1 MVANLF
7 DALCAAARTQRGIY
21 FVEGSD
27 QESFLSYRELH
38 SEALAVLAG
47 LQARGVRAGD
57 EVVFQYVDLK
67 ALVLTYWAC
76 LAGRIV
82 PIPLE
87 FGDQA
92 ATTDKVFAV
101 WPLLGNPWLA
111 ADNVRVVEKLGKLDA
126 AGAARPLWA
135 QIQARLLYP
144 LDDAADPAAAAVAAL
159 RPDDIAFVQF
169 SSGSTGSPKGV
180 TLTHQNLLTNI
191 GDILASVDHADGDRF
206 LTWKP
211 ITHDFGMIAFHLA
224 PIVAA
229 SDQVRIST
237 DAFIWNPSLWFA
249 MVDKYRASI
258 LGSPNFGYRHFL
270 KLFRRA
276 SSRKPQWDLSCVKVI
291 LNGAEPISE
300 ELCLEF
306 LAELAPHGMPGN
318 VMTPGYGLA
327 EGSLICTLCPVAEE
341 GIAAIDVDRR
351 SLAIGRPLAQV
362 AAGAPHAVRFVDC
375 GLPYPNTELRI
386 TGEGRA
392 PLAGDVVGRIEIRGG
407 AVTAGYYR
415 NLEESARWID
425 SDGWLD
431 TQDLGALHNGRLY
444 VLGRVKEMIIVA
456 GVNYFPHDIEQ
467 AILNSKGERELNKYI
482 AAGVNAGQGGEQ
494 LLVFVYHRRADGD
507 FAPVAAEVRKVLAA
521 SFGLAPAHVVPVA
534 KIPKTTSGK
543 VQRFRLVDDFLSG
556 KFDALLQQM
565 GEPRETAPVVEH
577 VDIVARTRQVVERVL
592 GRTGIDTE
600 TSFFELGF
608 TSLRLVD
615 LKLALEEAFGVALD
629 STSALDYPT
638 VGSMARRIADAM
650 PAAAP
655 AAAPVQ
661 DSGRDIAIVGLAC
674 RFPGAAD
681 TPQAY
686 WDLLRGA
693 VDPVREVPAER
704 WAGDPQA
711 GVPVSTRQ
719 GGFIDGIDQFDP
731 LFFGIAPAEAQA
743 MDPQQRLL
751 LEVCHEA
758 IENAGWSA
766 AQLAGSNTAV
776 FVGIAGS
783 EYAAVGRDLGHGTGP
798 YTFTGTMFS
807 TAAGRISYTFGLQ
820 GPSMAIDTA
829 CSSSLVAVS
838 QAMRE
843 LRAGGADVAI
853 AGGVNLILKVDGHVS
868 FSRLNALSETG
879 RCRSFDDS
887 ADGYIRGEG
896 CGIVVL
902 KRLGDALRDGDNV
915 LAVLKGAAVNHNGR
929 SGGLTVPS
937 GPAQERLIAQ
947 ALRDAALA
955 PSAIDYVEAHG
966 SGTRLGDPQ
975 ELHALARV
983 FEPRP
988 APLRIGSVK
997 SNIGHLE
1004 SAAGAA
1010 GLIKLV
1016 LMLKHKTMVPN
1027 LHFTSGNSLVDWSR
1041 APLQVVAQ
1049 TQTWSDGAAPRS
1061 AGISSFGIGGTNAH
1075 LVLQEF
1081 VAPPPPPVTGRTGGS
1096 FVFTLSAKSE
1106 AGLRDTARAF
1116 ALDGR
1121 LGDLPFQALCHTVN
1135 QRRGGHSHRHAWVAG
1150 SFAELAPKLLRF
1162 ADRGAAAAASSS
1174 GPTVFLFT
1182 GQGSVYSGIG
1192 RTLYDA
1198 APVFRAA
1205 FDRCDNLFAPLI
1217 GASLHDG
1224 ADPASPLIGQAL
1236 IFTIEYALVRL
1247 WEALG
1252 VRPDI
1257 VIGHSIG
1264 EYAAACEA
1272 GVMSLEEAVR
1282 MVALR
1287 SRIMQETEADGAMAA
1302 VLADEATVR
1311 ALVARHEDVFVAAV
1325 NTGENLTVS
1334 GLRDSV
1340 AALVADARKERVFT
1354 DVLPMQHAF
1363 HSPLMRGGAERLAA
1377 GLAGVHF
1384 MQPRLTLI
1392 SSQSGQLVTDGA
1404 ALGAHYWSDHLCNAV
1419 LFRDAVNTALAQ
1431 GARTFIEIGGTA
1443 ALSGLGAQITQE
1455 DGVEFLAS
1463 MRKDK
1468 GDWEQLND
1476 TVAALYRAGRAI
1488 DWAGYH
1494 QGATAMVADLPN
1506 TAYQRGTCWFARAP
1520 SAIAA
1525 SPAPAAAALTLAATT
1540 GHIRDMIADISG
1552 APATD
1557 IGHAL
1562 PLLALGVDSLMLVQ
1576 LNKQLSRRFSVDLPV
1591 KRFFAEFDTTA
1602 KIAAHVFDTMPAAVR
1617 QSHGAGVVAAPV
1629 RVGATAAG
1637 TEAMLLAQVAVIGEQ
1652 LALLRGLLADSA
1664 RAVPAAVVPVAPAPF
1679 ALSSEERRVY
1689 VLNLMKGGEY
1699 AYHVTGALKLA
1710 GRVDA
1715 GRIEQV
1721 FLELA
1726 RHHAALRT
1734 AYFFSDTNVL
1744 HSVAEEA
1751 RVELAHYELG
1761 DEALDTLLT
1770 RLIVP
1775 IDLAQAP
1782 LWRLALIRC
1791 PDETQVLF
1799 MDFHHLIADG
1809 GSMSILLEDF
1819 FALYQGRPLAPATS
1833 TYADYVS
1840 REQQLVAG
1848 ADYAQQKR
1856 YWLERFTPP
1865 PPVLD
1870 LPADFA
1876 RPPVN
1881 DFGGDTLRFSLDAS
1895 VYDGVRKLAREQHAT
1910 PYMVLLTAYF
1920 VFLHKL
1926 TEQTDFCVGTP
1937 FDRRS
1942 GGDFDRVI
1950 GMFAQTLVIRAQP
1963 DPAASFADLLAQVRQ
1978 ACIGA
1983 YAHPDC
1989 SLEDIVLGLDLARD
2003 FSRNPLF
2010 DTMFVLEHGNRRNI
2024 EGADFSARTWPV
2036 QAKGSAFDL
2045 RLEMIEEQGV
2055 LHCAMIYATRL
2066 FGAAGVQRWTGYF
2079 AHLLEQVLAA
2089 PALTLARLRIVDA
2102 DQRSVLLERFNA
2114 TELAYPAADTIVSRF
2129 RDSVRRTPHTC
2140 ALRFADESLDYTE
2153 LDRRSDAVAQQ
2164 LAARGV
2170 GRGQLVAI
2178 LLTRGVG
2185 MIAAMLGVLKS
2196 GAAYIPLDPD
2206 YPVARLRYMV
2216 EHGDAAAMLS
2226 TPAQASRVGFA
2237 GHVLDPD
2244 QLPDSDGQ
2252 LALPE
2257 VLPSDLAYV
2266 IFTSGSTGNPK
2277 GVMIEHASV
2286 ANFLHGME
2294 QALALP
2300 PAPVVLGLT
2309 TISFDIF
2316 VLEVF
2321 LTFALSGTLVLAPES
2336 AQRDPAELLALIAAR
2351 RVSVLQATPSRVR
2364 MMLAAHSAMQ
2374 LFGGLDAI
2382 LVGGEAFPRQ
2392 LLDDLAAAP
2401 ALRIFNVYG
2410 PTETTVWSS
2419 VRRLGAAQP
2428 VTLGRPIAN
2437 TRVYVLDAADQPR
2450 PLGCVGHLYIAGRGL
2465 ARGYLGDD
2473 DKTAKAF
2480 RPDPFVPGER
2490 IYATGDRAALTA
2502 DGELVYHGRSDSQ
2515 IKLRGYRIE
2524 IAEIDTVLQRHPCV
2538 AQAAVVVRESSPG
2551 NAVLVAYCVLGAGA
2565 AAHLAGAD
2573 IGASVRT
2580 HLLASLPDYMV
2591 PSSVVCLDALP
2602 MTPNGKI
2609 DTASLPAVAA
2619 PPALPNA
2626 AEFVAGA
2633 IEQQILVVWKQ
2644 ILGERPIGLND
2655 SFFDV
2660 GGNSFSLVLM
2670 HRALSEVFPDALE
2683 VADIFARPTIAA
2695 LKVHIEAAQGAAGGH
2710 GASELEFPAELF
2722 VPPGA
2727 AAGAAETLSGVLA
2740 GEQFAQLRQ
2749 AAAAHGVDPAALAL
2763 SLYVFYIHK
2772 LLGHA
2777 TVELSVVFGQR
2788 AQTMLIEVDVGAC
2801 RGLGALV
2808 DAVREQ
2814 SQSARWTSSKLV
2826 RQSGRTHGR
2835 VLRTLF
2841 VCGAAGVARDRA
2853 GYDLVVGVALE
2864 ADQLRVSVDF
2874 DGARLAVAGMTQF
2887 AGDYLKL
2894 IKAMTGA
2901 RRPAPQRAP

>member
-7 DALCAAARTQRGIY
+7 DALCAAAQTQRGIY

-27 QESFLSYRELH
+27 QESFLSYRDLH
-38 SEALAVLAG
+38 RDALAVLAG
-47 LQARGVRAGD
+47 LQARGVSTGD
-57 EVVFQYVDLK
+57 ELVFQYVDLK
-67 ALVLTYWAC
+67 ALVTTYWAC

-111 ADNVRVVEKLGKLDA
+111 ADNVRVVEKLGKPGA
-126 AGAARPLWA
+126 GGAARPAWA
-135 QIQARLLYP
+135 QMQARLIYP
-144 LDDAADPAAAAVAAL
+144 LEDAADPAAAIVAAL

-191 GDILASVDHADGDRF
+191 GDILASVEHADGDRF

-224 PIVAA
+224 PVVAA
-229 SDQVRIST
+229 SDQVRIAT

-270 KLFRRA
+270 KLFRRGG
-276 SSRKPQWDLSCVKVI
+276 SRQVQWDLSCVKVI

-306 LAELAPHGMPGN
+306 LAELAPHGLPGN

-341 GIAAIDVDRR
+341 GIAALDVDRR
-351 SLAIGRPLAQV
+351 SLAIGRALTQV
-362 AAGAPHAVRFVDC
+362 APASPHAVRFVDC

-386 TGEGRA
+386 TGADRA

-415 NLEESARWID
+415 NAEESARWID
-425 SDGWLD
+425 RDGWLD

-482 AAGVNAGQGGEQ
+482 AAGVNAGQAGEQ

-565 GEPRETAPVVEH
+565 GEPRALIAAAAPAADH
-577 VDIVARTRQVVERVL
+577 ADIAARTRQVVEQVL
-592 GRTGIDTE
+592 GRTGIDTD

-615 LKLALEEAFGVALD
+615 LKLALEEAFGLALD

-638 VGSMARRIADAM
+638 VSSMARRIADAM
-650 PAAAP
+650 PAATP
-655 AAAPVQ
+655 VAAPPP
-661 DSGRDIAIVGLAC
+661 DSGRDIAIVGVAC
-674 RFPGAAD
+674 RFPGAAN

-686 WDLLRGA
+686 WELLRGA

-704 WAGDPQA
+704 WTSDPQA

-719 GGFIDGIDQFDP
+719 GGFIDAIDQFDP

-766 AQLAGSNTAV
+766 AQLAGTNTAV

-896 CGIVVL
+896 CGIVIL
-902 KRLGDALRDGDNV
+902 KRLADALRDGDTV

-947 ALRDAALA
+947 ALHDAALA

-966 SGTRLGDPQ
+966 SATRLGDPQ

-983 FEPRP
+983 FEPRA
-988 APLRIGSVK
+988 APLRVGSVK

-1027 LHFTSGNSLVDWSR
+1027 LHFTTGNSLVDWSR
-1041 APLQVVAQ
+1041 APFQVVAQ
-1049 TQTWSDGAAPRS
+1049 TQAWNSGAAPRS

-1081 VAPPPPPVTGRTGGS
+1081 VAPVPAPASGRTDGS
-1096 FVFTLSAKSE
+1096 FVFTLSARSE
-1106 AGLRDTARAF
+1106 AGLRNTARAF
-1116 ALDGR
+1116 AQDVR
-1121 LGDLPFQALCHTVN
+1121 LAELPFQALCHTVN
-1135 QRRGGHSHRHAWVAG
+1135 QRRGGHSYRHAWVAS

-1162 ADRGAAAAASSS
+1162 ADRGAAAAAAPAAA
-1174 GPTVFLFT
+1174 PTVFLFT
-1182 GQGSVYSGIG
+1182 GQGSVYPGIG
-1192 RTLYDA
+1192 RTLYDT

-1205 FDRCDNLFAPLI
+1205 FDRCDKLFAPLI

-1224 ADPASPLIGQAL
+1224 DPLGQAL
-1236 IFTIEYALVRL
+1236 IFSTEYALARL
-1247 WEALG
+1247 WEAFG

-1272 GVMSLEEAVR
+1272 GVMTLEEAVR

-1287 SRIMQETEADGAMAA
+1287 GRIMQETEADGAMAA

-1311 ALVARHEDVFVAAV
+1311 ALVARHEGVFVAAV
-1325 NTGENLTVS
+1325 NTGDNLTVS
-1334 GLRDSV
+1334 GRRDSV
-1340 AALVADARKERVFT
+1340 SALVAAARKERVFT
-1354 DVLPMQHAF
+1354 EVLPMQHAF
-1363 HSPLMRGGAERLAA
+1363 HSPLMRAGAERLAA
-1377 GLAGVHF
+1377 GLAGISF
-1384 MQPRLTLI
+1384 MPPRLTLI
-1392 SSQSGQLVTDGA
+1392 SSQSGQPVTDAA
-1404 ALGAHYWSDHLCNAV
+1404 ALGAHYWRDHLCNAV
-1419 LFRDAVNTALAQ
+1419 LFRDAIDCALAQ

-1455 DGVEFLAS
+1455 EGVEFLAS
-1463 MRKDK
+1463 MRKERDN
-1468 GDWEQLND
+1468 WEQINA
-1476 TVAALYRAGRAI
+1476 TVAVLYGAGRAI
-1488 DWAGYH
+1488 DWTAYH
-1494 QGATAMVADLPN
+1494 QGAPAMVTDLPN
-1506 TAYQRGTCWFARAP
+1506 TAYQRGTCWFARAQ
-1520 SAIAA
+1520 
-1525 SPAPAAAALTLAATT
+1525 PAPAGPALPAPAVLTLAATT

-1557 IGHAL
+1557 IGDAL

-1576 LNKQLSRRFSVDLPV
+1576 LNKQLARRFSVDLPV

-1602 KIAAHVFDTMPAAVR
+1602 KIAAHVFDAMPAAVR
-1617 QSHGAGVVAAPV
+1617 QANGAEVVAAPV
-1629 RVGATAAG
+1629 RSGATAAG
-1637 TEAMLLAQVAVIGEQ
+1637 TDALLLAQIGVIGEQ
-1652 LALLRGLLADSA
+1652 LALLRGLLANSA
-1664 RAVPAAVVPVAPAPF
+1664 TAAPAVPAAPLAPAPF

-1726 RHHAALRT
+1726 RHHPALRT
-1734 AYFFSDTNVL
+1734 AYFFSDANVL
-1744 HSVAEEA
+1744 HSVAEQA

-1761 DEALDTLLT
+1761 DEALDALLT
-1770 RLIVP
+1770 RLIAP

-1791 PDETQVLF
+1791 PDGTQVLF

-1809 GSMSILLEDF
+1809 GSMTILLEDF
-1819 FALYQGRPLAPATS
+1819 FALYQGRTLAPATS
-1833 TYADYVS
+1833 TYVDYVS

-1856 YWLERFTPP
+1856 YWLERFAPP

-1895 VYDGVRKLAREQHAT
+1895 VYDGVRKLAREQQAT

-2066 FGAAGVQRWTGYF
+2066 FGAASVQRWTGYF

-2089 PALTLARLRIVDA
+2089 PALPLARLRIVDA
-2102 DQRSVLLERFNA
+2102 KERSVLLERFNA
-2114 TELAYPAADTIVSRF
+2114 TALAYPAADTIVSRF

-2140 ALRFADESLDYTE
+2140 ALRFADQALDYTE

-2216 EHGDAAAMLS
+2216 EHGAAAAMLS
-2226 TPAQASRVGFA
+2226 TPALAARVGFA

-2244 QLPDSDGQ
+2244 RLPGADGQ

-2266 IFTSGSTGNPK
+2266 IFTSGSTGTPK

-2351 RVSVLQATPSRVR
+2351 RVTVLQATPSRVR
-2364 MMLAAHSAMQ
+2364 MMLAGHSAQQ

-2392 LLDDLAAAP
+2392 LLSDLGAAP

-2419 VRRLGAAQP
+2419 VKRIDAAQLL
-2428 VTLGRPIAN
+2428 TLGRPIAN

-2450 PLGCVGHLYIAGRGL
+2450 PLGCVGDLYIAGRGL

-2473 DKTAKAF
+2473 DRTAKAF
-2480 RPDPFVPGER
+2480 RPDPFVAGER
-2490 IYATGDRAALTA
+2490 MYATGDRAALTA
-2502 DGELVYHGRSDSQ
+2502 DGELAYHGRSDNQ

-2524 IAEIDTVLQRHPCV
+2524 IAEIDSVLQRHPCV

-2551 NAVLVAYCVLGAGA
+2551 NAVLVAYCVLA
-2565 AAHLAGAD
+2565 ADAQAHLAGAD
-2573 IGASVRT
+2573 IGASVRN

-2609 DTASLPAVAA
+2609 DTASLPAVVA

-2633 IEQQILVVWKQ
+2633 IEAQILAVWKQ

-2695 LKVHIEAAQGAAGGH
+2695 LKVHIEAAQGTAA
-2710 GASELEFPAELF
+2710 GASELEFPAEF
-2722 VPPGA
+2722 FMAPGA
-2727 AAGAAETLSGVLA
+2727 AAGSAETLSGVLA
-2740 GEQFAQLRQ
+2740 GEQFAQLQQ
-2749 AAAAHGVDPAALAL
+2749 AAATHGVEPAALAL

-2777 TVELSVVFGQR
+2777 TVELSVVFGHR

-2826 RQSGRTHGR
+2826 RQSGRTDGR

-2841 VCGAAGVARDRA
+2841 VCGAAGVARDRV
-2853 GYDLVVGVALE
+2853 GYDLVVGVAQE
-2864 ADQLRVSVDF
+2864 AEQLRVSVDF
-2874 DGARLAVAGMTQF
+2874 DGARLAVSGMKQF
-2887 AGDYLKL
+2887 TGDYLKL
-2894 IKAMTGA
+2894 MKAMTGA